1 MSATPSLN
9 TLAEKL
15 DRAGATEIVH
25 PKHPRSICIIN
36 YKGGVGKTTTTALLG
51 IYLAKISKKKV
62 LLFDID
68 AQCSLSLALGF
79 DPEKVSN
86 TELTV
91 YNLVEPRAWTRLKQ
105 KKLENYTQAL
115 KSAYLPRNLQ
125 VIPGSF
131 NTDEL
136 DYLIAKT
143 LLRDEKRYLAELFLY
158 AKQLL
163 MSFEDEYEYVLVDC
177 PPNKMFLTQ
186 AMLRACSFYLPVT
199 IPDQIS
205 IYGMPRLIRWVCQI
219 DPPSDRPKLLG
230 YVLNALNRAGGGM
243 VGSQQRAHADLVRS
257 VLTVLQPSEQTVLG
271 NKALVGEIPRL
282 DVIARFLGE
291 DKSAITEFSVKKSGQ
306 PTVDACITAIR
317 NVVTDRITRYNGN

>member
-1 MSATPSLN
+1 MNQITNQLN
-9 TLAEKL
+9 KS
-15 DRAGATEIVH
+15 GATAFVH
-25 PKHPRSICIIN
+25 ARHPRSICVIN
-36 YKGGVGKTTTTALLG
+36 YKGGVGKTTVTALLG
-51 IYLAKISKKKV
+51 LYLAQVAKKRV

-79 DPEKVSN
+79 DPEKVSK

-91 YNLVEPRAWTRLKQ
+91 YNLVEPKAWTKLKQ
-105 KKLENYTQAL
+105 KKLENYTQPL
-115 KSAYLPRNLQ
+115 KSPYLPRNVH

-136 DYLIAKT
+136 DYVIAKT
-143 LLRDEKRYLAELFLY
+143 LLQDEKRYLAELFLY

-163 MSFEDEYEYVLVDC
+163 MSFEEEYDYVLVDC

-219 DPPSDRPKLLG
+219 DPPGDRPKLLG
-230 YVLNALNRAGGGM
+230 YVLNALNRYGGGM
-243 VGSQQRAHADLVRS
+243 VGSQERAHADLIRNVRTS
-257 VLTVLQPSEQTVLG
+257 LQPDEQKVLAHD
-271 NKALVGEIPRL
+271 ALVGVLPRL

-291 DKSAITEFSVKKSGQ
+291 DKSAFLEFAKSRSGQ
-306 PTVDACITAIR
+306 PSVEKCALAIR
-317 NVVTDRITRYNGN
+317 DTVVNRIGVFNGN

>member
-1 MSATPSLN
+1 MSQIEEQLN
-9 TLAEKL
+9 KS
-15 DRAGATEIVH
+15 GATAFVH
-25 PKHPRSICIIN
+25 AKHPRSICIIN
-36 YKGGVGKTTTTALLG
+36 YKGGVGKTTVTALLG
-51 IYLAKISKKKV
+51 LYLAQVAKKKV

-79 DPEKVSN
+79 DPEKVSK

-91 YNLVEPRAWTRLKQ
+91 YNLVEPKAWTKLKQ
-105 KKLENYTQAL
+105 KKLENYTQEL
-115 KSAYLPRNLQ
+115 KSAYLPRNVH

-136 DYLIAKT
+136 DYVIAKT
-143 LLRDEKRYLAELFLY
+143 LLQDEKRYLAELFLY

-163 MSFEDEYEYVLVDC
+163 MSFEEEYDYVLVDC

-219 DPPSDRPKLLG
+219 DPPGDRPKLLG
-230 YVLNALNRAGGGM
+230 YVLNALNRSGGGM
-243 VGSQQRAHADLVRS
+243 VGSQERAHADLVRS
-257 VLTVLQPSEQTVLG
+257 VRTSLQPDEQKVLSKG
-271 NKALVGEIPRL
+271 ALVGVLPRL

-291 DKSAITEFSVKKSGQ
+291 DKSAFLEFAKSRSGQ
-306 PTVDACITAIR
+306 PSVEKCATAIR
-317 NVVTDRITRYNGN
+317 DTVVSRIDAFNGH

>member
-1 MSATPSLN
+1 MSAITALN
-9 TLAEKL
+9 TLADKL
-15 DRAGATEIVH
+15 DRSGATEIVH

-51 IYLAKISKKKV
+51 IYLAKLSKKKV

-68 AQCSLSLALGF
+68 AQCSLSLAMGF

-91 YNLVEPRAWTRLKQ
+91 YNLVEPKAWTKLKQ

-115 KSAYLPRNLQ
+115 KSIHLPKNLQ
-125 VIPGSF
+125 IIPGSF

-143 LLRDEKRYLAELFLY
+143 LLKDEKRYLTELFLY
-158 AKQLL
+158 IKQLL
-163 MSFEDEYEYVLVDC
+163 MSFEEEYEYVLVDC

-243 VGSQQRAHADLVRS
+243 VGSQQRAHFDLIKGVMSTLQADERA
-257 VLTVLQPSEQTVLG
+257 VLG
-271 NKALVGEIPRL
+271 DKALVGEIPRL

-291 DKSAITEFSVKKSGQ
+291 DKSAITEFNVKKSGQ
-306 PTVDACITAIR
+306 PTVDACMTAIR
-317 NVVTDRITRYNGN
+317 NVVIDRITRYNGN

>member
-1 MSATPSLN
+1 MSQIAEQLN
-9 TLAEKL
+9 KS
-15 DRAGATEIVH
+15 GATAFVH
-25 PKHPRSICIIN
+25 AKHPRSICIIN
-36 YKGGVGKTTTTALLG
+36 YKGGVGKTTVTALLG
-51 IYLAKISKKKV
+51 LYLAKVAKKKV

-79 DPEKVSN
+79 DPEKVSK

-91 YNLVEPRAWTRLKQ
+91 YNLVEPKAWTKLRQ
-105 KKLENYTQAL
+105 KKLENYAQPL
-115 KSAYLPRNLQ
+115 KSAYLPRNVH

-136 DYLIAKT
+136 DYVIAKT
-143 LLRDEKRYLAELFLY
+143 LLQDEKRYLAELFLY

-163 MSFEDEYEYVLVDC
+163 MSFEEEYDYVLVDC

-219 DPPSDRPKLLG
+219 DPPGDRPKLLG
-230 YVLNALNRAGGGM
+230 YVLNALNRSGGGM
-243 VGSQQRAHADLVRS
+243 VGSQERAHADLVRS
-257 VLTVLQPSEQTVLG
+257 VRTSLQPNEQAILSKG
-271 NKALVGEIPRL
+271 ALVGVLPRL

-291 DKSAITEFSVKKSGQ
+291 DKSAFIEFAKSRSGQ
-306 PTVDACITAIR
+306 PSVERCATVIR
-317 NVVTDRITRYNGN
+317 DTVMSRINAFNGH

>member
-1 MSATPSLN
+1 MN
-9 TLAEKL
+9 TLADKL
-15 DRAGATEIVH
+15 DRSGATEIVH

-51 IYLAKISKKKV
+51 IYLAKLSKKKV

-68 AQCSLSLALGF
+68 AQCSLSLAMGF

-91 YNLVEPRAWTRLKQ
+91 YNLVEPKAWTKLKQ

-115 KSAYLPRNLQ
+115 KSIHLPKNLEI
-125 VIPGSF
+125 IPGSF

-143 LLRDEKRYLAELFLY
+143 LLKDEKRYLTELFLY
-158 AKQLL
+158 IKQLL
-163 MSFEDEYEYVLVDC
+163 LSFEEEYEYVLVDC

-243 VGSQQRAHADLVRS
+243 VGSQQRAHFDLIKGVMSTLQADERA
-257 VLTVLQPSEQTVLG
+257 VLG
-271 NKALVGEIPRL
+271 DKALVGEIPRL

-291 DKSAITEFSVKKSGQ
+291 DKSAITEFNVKKSGQ
-306 PTVDACITAIR
+306 PTVDACMTAIR
-317 NVVTDRITRYNGN
+317 NVVIDRITRYNGN

>member
-1 MSATPSLN
+1 MNVTTALN
-9 TLAEKL
+9 NLGERL
-15 DRAGATEIVH
+15 DRVGASGIVH
-25 PKHPRSICIIN
+25 PKHPGSICIIN

-51 IYLAKISKKKV
+51 IYLAKLSKKKV

-79 DPEKVSN
+79 DPEKVSR
-86 TELTV
+86 TDLTV
-91 YNLVEPRAWTRLKQ
+91 YNLVEPGAWTKLRL
-105 KKLENYTQAL
+105 KKLENYAQVL
-115 KSAYLPRNLQ
+115 KSRYLPKNLE

-136 DYLIAKT
+136 DYIIAKT

-158 AKQLL
+158 CKQLL
-163 MSFEDEYEYVLVDC
+163 MSFAEEYEYVLVDC

-186 AMLRACSFYLPVT
+186 AMLRASSYYLPVT

-257 VLTVLQPSEQTVLG
+257 VLTVLQANEQKVLAG
-271 NKALVGEIPRL
+271 EALVGEIPRL

-291 DKSAITEFSVKKSGQ
+291 DKSAIEEFDIKRSGQ
-306 PTVDACITAIR
+306 PTVNTCMTAIR
-317 NVVTDRITRYNGN
+317 NVVTDRIRQYNGN

>member
-9 TLAEKL
+9 TLGEKL

-51 IYLAKISKKKV
+51 IYLAKLSKKKV

-79 DPEKVSN
+79 DPEKVSK
-86 TELTV
+86 TDLTV
-91 YNLVEPRAWTRLKQ
+91 YNLVEPRAWTKLKQ

-115 KSAYLPRNLQ
+115 KSAYLPRNLE

-131 NTDEL
+131 STDEL
-136 DYLIAKT
+136 DYVIAKT
-143 LLRDEKRYLAELFLY
+143 LLKDEKRYLTELFLY

-163 MSFEDEYEYVLVDC
+163 MSFEEEYEYVLVDC

-199 IPDQIS
+199 IPD
-205 IYGMPRLIRWVCQI
+205 
-219 DPPSDRPKLLG
+219 LLTW
-230 YVLNALNRAGGGM
+230 
-243 VGSQQRAHADLVRS
+243 RS
-257 VLTVLQPSEQTVLG
+257 CF
-271 NKALVGEIPRL
+271 A
-282 DVIARFLGE
+282 
-291 DKSAITEFSVKKSGQ
+291 
-306 PTVDACITAIR
+306 
-317 NVVTDRITRYNGN
+317 